1 MEKSE
6 KSIKNTLKRV
16 KKYEST
22 VLSSIYFGWKWELVG
37 LWCLR
42 GKLGDRE
49 SHGIV
54 QGGMQPEQ
62 QLRLNQTH
70 AGIETANMRNNICQK
85 KEEHSPSM
93 ISENLSAK
101 LLSGSK
107 NMVDSLD
114 GWPIQI
120 S

>member
-1 MEKSE
+1 MVYGVVFF
-6 KSIKNTLKRV
+6 IKNLMRLK
-16 KKYEST
+16 
-22 VLSSIYFGWKWELVG
+22 
-37 LWCLR
+37 

-54 QGGMQPEQ
+54 QGGMQQER

-70 AGIETANMRNNICQK
+70 AGIETANMRNNICHK

-93 ISENLSAK
+93 ISENLIAK
-101 LLSGSK
+101 LLSRSK
-107 NMVDSLD
+107 NMVDSPD

>member
-1 MEKSE
+1 MNRQSFLRY
-6 KSIKNTLKRV
+6 ILV
-16 KKYEST
+16 ESGN
-22 VLSSIYFGWKWELVG
+22 SLVYG
-37 LWCLR
+37 VR

-62 QLRLNQTH
+62 QLRLNPTH

-107 NMVDSLD
+107 T
-114 GWPIQI
+114 W
-120 S
+120 